1 MASTRIPDDLSQKLQ
16 IIRAEL
22 INEFGSEAP
31 VIQDMVNVAIIRF
44 LESLQT
50 PERQSILEALLDSRE
65 KARSR
70 MGHRD

>member
-16 IIRAEL
+16 ITRAEL

-31 VIQDMVNVAIIRF
+31 VIQDMINVAIIRF

-50 PERQSILEALLDSRE
+50 SERQSILEALLDSRE

>member
-22 INEFGSEAP
+22 INEFGSDAP
-31 VIQDMVNVAIIRF
+31 VVQDMVNVAIIRF

-50 PERQSILEALLDSRE
+50 PERQLILEALLDSRE